1 MYHSFLIHSSVDE
14 HLGSLHVVV
23 IVNSAIGINSE
34 RWGLCTDLFQFGFI
48 QGIYLEVVLLDHM
61 VVLFLVFKGNS
72 TLSSIVAVSICIPTS
87 STREF
92 PRLHTLSS
100 IYCL

>member
-23 IVNSAIGINSE
+23 IVNSVIGINSE
-34 RWGLCTDLFQFGFI
+34 RWGTCMDLFQFGFI

-61 VVLFLVFKGNS
+61 VVLFLVF
-72 TLSSIVAVSICIPTS
+72 
-87 STREF
+87 
-92 PRLHTLSS
+92 
-100 IYCL
+100 